1 MKGWAGRWGC
11 LCRHG
16 LVFNTDSV
24 RCEDI
29 EDKDKKKRG
38 M

>member
-11 LCRHG
+11 LCRLG
-16 LVFNTDSV
+16 LMFSADSV
-24 RCEDI
+24 RCEDVD
-29 EDKDKKKRG
+29 DKGKKR